1 MIDGRVAWYCTYAKP
16 AIVAPPKRAGILANF
31 RSSLGSIRAKEAF
44 RTATTLE
51 KGVYPAGH
59 IRLRAAR
66 TAKSDLRRPP
76 AEEVVW

>member
-1 MIDGRVAWYCTYAKP
+1 M
-16 AIVAPPKRAGILANF
+16 VAPPNRAGILANF

-51 KGVYPAGH
+51 NGVYPAGH

-66 TAKSDLRRPP
+66 TAESDLRRPP
-76 AEEVVW
+76 AEDVVW